1 MNTVHSVGTS
11 RPSAV
16 ERWSRFV
23 VRRRRIVLLG
33 YIVALIVFGAI
44 GIGVFASLQSQGYND
59 PGSESARV
67 DLLLEERFGVDD
79 PMAVVAIQTP
89 TGLDD
94 PTDVAAATA
103 IVEEIAATEGVD
115 QVISY
120 WTSGAPPPLRG
131 ADDRTGQALVFANP
145 DVDAEALA
153 ADLVERFGGAQGQLE
168 LFFGGYG
175 PVANE
180 INSTISSD
188 LARAEGIAIPI
199 TLILLL
205 FIFGSAVAAG
215 LPFVVAAFATLG
227 SFFLVF
233 MATQVTDVSIFAL
246 NLVTALGLALGIDYA
261 LLMINR
267 FREELARGLA
277 TDAAVVET
285 MRTAG
290 RTVLVSG
297 ITVAITLAALTIFP
311 LYFLRSFA
319 YAGVAVSLM
328 AIIGAFTGLPALLAM
343 LGPNVNRLK
352 VRRGDLAPRDEGFW
366 SRIARTVMRR
376 PWPFLV
382 ASTAVLLALAV
393 PALDLVP
400 GQVDDRVL
408 PRDNPAAEA
417 SEIVRERFAG
427 EEGTPFEIVLRDADT
442 SQVDAYAEAISA
454 VPGIVRVE
462 TPTSIITTGSDT
474 TPNPLGVGFV
484 QDDLTRL
491 VAVGDRPFGSLAAVE
506 TLDAL
511 RALPAPA
518 SEALVG
524 GATASFADA
533 NDAVTSR
540 LPIAML
546 WIGLATLVII
556 FLYTGSILIPIK
568 ALFLNALGLSATLGV
583 LVWVFQEGHLTWLT
597 GDYIPTGTVDLGSM
611 VLIGV
616 VAFALSTDYELFL
629 LSRIKEEHDAG
640 RSTEEAVALGL
651 QRTGRIITAAALLI
665 AIVFIAFLSSGVTNI
680 KQLGFGTAFAILIDA
695 TIVRGLL
702 VPSLMRV
709 AGRANWWAPSWLR
722 RLHGRIGLSD
732 G

>member
-1 MNTVHSVGTS
+1 MDSVHSTPDFSPG
-11 RPSAV
+11 PV
-16 ERWSRFV
+16 ERWARFV
-23 VRRRRIVLLG
+23 VRRRRAVLLAYVIG
-33 YIVALIVFGAI
+33 LIAFGVI
-44 GIGVFASLQSQGYND
+44 GAGVFASLQSQGYDD
-59 PGSESARV
+59 PGSESAQV
-67 DLLLEERFGVDD
+67 NSLLEERFGVDD
-79 PMAVVAIQTP
+79 PIAVVVIETP
-89 TGLDD
+89 NGIDD
-94 PTDVAAATA
+94 ATDAAAATA
-103 IVEEIAATEGVD
+103 LIEGLAATEGVD
-115 QVISY
+115 RVVSY
-120 WTSGAPPPLRG
+120 WTSGNPPPLRSTDG
-131 ADDRTGQALVFANP
+131 RTGQALVFANP
-145 DVDAEALA
+145 SADGEAIS
-153 ADLVERFGGAQGQLE
+153 ADLVDRFGGNQDGLQV
-168 LFFGGYG
+168 LFSGYG

-227 SFFLVF
+227 SFFLLF
-233 MATQVTDVSIFAL
+233 LATQVTDVSIFAL

-267 FREELARGLA
+267 FREELARGLPA
-277 TDAAVVET
+277 DAAVVET

-290 RTVLVSG
+290 RTVFVSG
-297 ITVAITLAALTIFP
+297 ITVAVTLAALTIFP
-311 LYFLRSFA
+311 LYFLRSFS

-328 AIIGAFTGLPALLAM
+328 AIVGAFTGLPALLAM
-343 LGPNVNRLK
+343 LGTNVNRLK

-382 ASTAVLLALAV
+382 VSAAVLLTLAV
-393 PALDLVP
+393 PALNLVP

-408 PRDNPAAEA
+408 PRDNPAAVA
-417 SEIVRERFAG
+417 SETIRERFSG
-427 EEGTPFEIVLRDADT
+427 EEGTPIEIVLRDADAA
-442 SQVDAYAEAISA
+442 QVDAYAEAITG
-454 VPGIVRVE
+454 VPGVVRVE
-462 TPTSIITTGSDT
+462 TPTSIFPTGSDPLAN
-474 TPNPLGVGFV
+474 PNGASFV
-484 QDDLTRL
+484 MDDLTRV
-491 VAVGDRPFGSLAAVE
+491 VAVLDRPFGSTEAVE
-506 TLDAL
+506 SVDAV
-511 RALPAPA
+511 RALPSPA
-518 SEALVG
+518 ADVLVG

-540 LPIAML
+540 LPLVAL
-546 WIGLATLVII
+546 WIGLATLIII
-556 FLYTGSILIPIK
+556 FLYTGSVLIPIK
-568 ALFLNALGLSATLGV
+568 ALLLNLLGLAATLGV
-583 LVWVFQEGHLTWLT
+583 LVWVFQGGHLTWLT
-597 GDYIPTGTVDLGSM
+597 GDYIETGTVDLGSM
-611 VLIGV
+611 VLIAV

-651 QRTGRIITAAALLI
+651 QRTGRIITAAAILI

-702 VPSLMRV
+702 VPSLMRI